1 MHAIVQATKEEL
13 EAETE
18 VVFIKR
24 YFFMFGRHFCS
35 HVNDIIFFTL
45 SGCFLQCAVNELLF
59 VWKVYRSDL

>member
-18 VVFIKR
+18 VVLIKTVS
-24 YFFMFGRHFCS
+24 FMFGRRFCS

-45 SGCFLQCAVNELLF
+45 SGCFLQCAVNELFFCMEGL
-59 VWKVYRSDL
+59 